1 MTTLPVTLS
10 GTENQLPAH
19 LEASVQQARA
29 LIAARHSQATR
40 KAYEADLKDFA
51 AWASQN
57 QLTPMPATVES
68 VVLYLTHCSASLKPS
83 SISRKA
89 AAIKYAHR
97 QAGLQSPTDSEPV
110 QATLAGIRRTKGT
123 APRQAAPATIE
134 VLEKLIEACGDSGYR
149 DKALLAIGFGAA
161 LRRSELAGLRLED
174 LEFTDRGIVINLPR
188 SKTDQEGQG
197 QTVGVLDGQRLKV
210 KERLLQWLQV
220 SSIQEGRIFPVT
232 DRQIANIIKAKAKKS
247 GLDPNLFSGHSL
259 RAGFITSA
267 ANSGA
272 DVFRVMD
279 VSRHKSVNT
288 VRGYVRRAQ
297 LFDGHAGSA
306 FM

>member
-1 MTTLPVTLS
+1 MEPPQNPGRFS
-10 GTENQLPAH
+10 G
-19 LEASVQQARA
+19 
-29 LIAARHSQATR
+29 
-40 KAYEADLKDFA
+40 DL
-51 AWASQN
+51 
-57 QLTPMPATVES
+57 
-68 VVLYLTHCSASLKPS
+68 
-83 SISRKA
+83 
-89 AAIKYAHR
+89 
-97 QAGLQSPTDSEPV
+97 
-110 QATLAGIRRTKGT
+110 
-123 APRQAAPATIE
+123 
-134 VLEKLIEACGDSGYR
+134 GYR

-174 LEFTDRGIVINLPR
+174 LEFTDRGIVVTLPR
-188 SKTDQEGQG
+188 SKTDQEGRG

-210 KERLLQWLQV
+210 KERLLQWLEV
-220 SSIQEGRIFPVT
+220 SGIKEGRIFPVT
-232 DRQIANIIKAKAKKS
+232 DRQIANIIKAKAKRA

-297 LFDGHAGSA
+297 LFVGHAGSA